1 MWSVIQ
7 VSDTW
12 VVSSSA
18 SGISSPNRKSL
29 TSIGREAV
37 LFLISLL
44 LGHRGDVPGESGLI
58 PVGSAGVNNTFAG
71 GPVNHSVGLL

>member
-37 LFLISLL
+37 LFSDLVAARTSRRRAWRVWTYT
-44 LGHRGDVPGESGLI
+44 GRQRGRE
-58 PVGSAGVNNTFAG
+58 
-71 GPVNHSVGLL
+71 